1 MGFMHQVIIIREKSR
16 VLNFF
21 TKMME
26 AYLLEI
32 IKIVN
37 KKKKILRVPM
47 NKLRI
52 NFVKDVS

>member
-37 KKKKILRVPM
+37 KKKILRVPM